1 MESLLSYSLYIF
13 SRSLPQHIM
22 TMPDLAR
29 LINSD
34 EIQSVVRAVKPRAR
48 RATIK
53 KNPLKNSAIM
63 TRLNPHAAVTK
74 RAAIIA
80 QERRTAAKDKALDKK
95 RGIAKK

>member
-1 MESLLSYSLYIF
+1 MYYFYWSVYLF
-13 SRSLPQHIM
+13 SLPQHKM

-34 EIQSVVRAVKPRAR
+34 EIQSVIRAAKPRAR

-63 TRLNPHAAVTK
+63 ARLNPYAAITK
-74 RAAIIA
+74 RAAIVS
-80 QERRTAAKDKALDKK
+80 QERRAAAKDKALEKK